1 MSAWRNMAERRS
13 TDDLYAVLGV
23 EPHASA
29 EDIVRAY
36 RRLAL
41 TSHPDARPKDPGA
54 SARFRALTHA
64 YVVLSDPVQR
74 ADYDRTLT
82 TRRGGSVGATE
93 ARLSVQVRRW
103 PSPPGRHP
111 YESDP
116 RARVRPLW
124 AGPVYVEIPRAS
136 IHRGV
141 HPENA
146 FAELASLLRRY
157 LGAPPTGRWL

>member
-1 MSAWRNMAERRS
+1 MAERRS

-29 EDIVRAY
+29 GDIARAY

-54 SARFRALTHA
+54 SARFRAFTHA

-74 ADYDRTLT
+74 ADYDRT
-82 TRRGGSVGATE
+82 RRGDSVGPTK

-103 PSPPGRHP
+103 PSAPRRHP

-116 RARVRPLW
+116 RARVPPLW
-124 AGPVYVEIPRAS
+124 AGPVYVEPLGVGV
-136 IHRGV
+136 HREV
-141 HPENA
+141 HPESA
-146 FAELASLLRRY
+146 FAEVAGFLRRY
-157 LGAPPTGRWL
+157 LGALSTGPWL

>member
-1 MSAWRNMAERRS
+1 MAERRS

-41 TSHPDARPKDPGA
+41 TSHPDARPKDPGG
-54 SARFRALTHA
+54 SARFRAFTHA

-74 ADYDRTLT
+74 ADYDRTRLS
-82 TRRGGSVGATE
+82 RKGGSVGPTE

-103 PSPPGRHP
+103 PSSPGRHP

-116 RARVRPLW
+116 RAWVRPLW
-124 AGPVYVEIPRAS
+124 AGPVYVEPPGAS
-136 IHRGV
+136 VHRGV
-141 HPENA
+141 HPESA
-146 FAELASLLRRY
+146 FAELADLLRSY
-157 LGAPPTGRWL
+157 LALSTGRWL

>member
-1 MSAWRNMAERRS
+1 MVERRS
-13 TDDLYAVLGV
+13 DDDLYAFLGV

-29 EDIVRAY
+29 DDIVRAY

-74 ADYDRTLT
+74 ADYDRTRL
-82 TRRGGSVGATE
+82 TRRGGSVGPTE

-103 PSPPGRHP
+103 PSSPGRHP
-111 YESDP
+111 YQSDP
-116 RARVRPLW
+116 LAGVRPLW
-124 AGPVYVEIPRAS
+124 AGPVYVERPRAS
-136 IHRGV
+136 AHRQV
-141 HPENA
+141 HPESA
-146 FAELASLLRRY
+146 FAELAGLLRRY
-157 LGAPPTGRWL
+157 LAALSTGRWL

>member
-1 MSAWRNMAERRS
+1 MAKRRS

-23 EPHASA
+23 EPQASA
-29 EDIVRAY
+29 GDIVRAY

-54 SARFRALTHA
+54 SARFRAFTHA

-74 ADYDRTLT
+74 ADYDRT
-82 TRRGGSVGATE
+82 RRGDSVGPTE

-103 PSPPGRHP
+103 PSSPGRHP
-111 YESDP
+111 YESNP

-124 AGPVYVEIPRAS
+124 AGPVHVEPPGAS
-136 IHRGV
+136 VHRGV
-141 HPENA
+141 HPEGA
-146 FAELASLLRRY
+146 FAELAGLLRRY
-157 LGAPPTGRWL
+157 LGALSTGPWL

>member
-1 MSAWRNMAERRS
+1 MVEWRS
-13 TDDLYAVLGV
+13 TDDLYSVLGV

-29 EDIVRAY
+29 DGIVRAY

-41 TSHPDARPKDPGA
+41 TSHPDARPADPGA
-54 SARFRALTHA
+54 TVRFRRLTHA
-64 YVVLSDPVQR
+64 YEVLSDPSRR
-74 ADYDRTLT
+74 ADYDRTRL
-82 TRRGGSVGATE
+82 TRRGDSVGLTD
-93 ARLSVQVRRW
+93 ARLSVRVRRW
-103 PSPPGRHP
+103 PSSSGRHP

-124 AGPVYVEIPRAS
+124 AGPVYVETPRAS

-141 HPENA
+141 NPESA
-146 FAELASLLRRY
+146 FAELAGLLRRY